1 MDSTE
6 KLLLV
11 AAAGFA
17 GWYVYNNGIPGLLA
31 PIAVAP
37 AVPGPGPVRLL
48 PDLSPPAVSPAAAP
62 STVVSPAQAPGVL
75 VPVPAGVSAES
86 ILQPGQSIISTAN
99 GTFIVTDP
107 AAAVAQAPATT
118 SPPVVTANPMLVNS
132 PGLAKVKP
140 SVSLPSGIGIVT
152 GIGLVDPLYLLG
164 ALGAVEVIESK
175 KGFDFTT
182 LILPGVII
190 IGGYLLITN
199 IGKLLPANASTPN
212 NASVVAS
219 QSAVAATLKTTIA
232 AGTTPTISS
241 AQATASAN
249 AIWATGESANP
260 LSDSQMQSVMWDT
273 INNVNNLADLLM
285 IIQAFGTKQVSSSS
299 PNYSFCSLLGI
310 NCPAVDLPGY
320 LNLILNSDYLGQIN
334 SFLSSTNIAYQF

>member
-11 AAAGFA
+11 AAAGLA
-17 GWYVYNNGIPGLLA
+17 GWYIYTNGIPGLVS
-31 PIAVAP
+31 PIAAP
-37 AVPGPGPVRLL
+37 AVPVFTGPVRLL
-48 PDLSPPAVSPAAAP
+48 PDLAPPPVTQAPPVSSAVAP
-62 STVVSPAQAPGVL
+62 PQAPGTL
-75 VPVPAGVSAES
+75 IPVPAGVSVES
-86 ILQPGQSIISTAN
+86 ILQPGQSIISTST
-99 GTFIVTDP
+99 GTFIVNDP
-107 AAAVAQAPATT
+107 TAAAAPVQTT
-118 SPPVVTANPMLVNS
+118 SPPVVTANPLLVNS

-140 SVSLPSGIGIVT
+140 SLALPSGIGVVT
-152 GIGLVDPLYLLG
+152 GLGVIDPVYLLG
-164 ALGAVEVIESK
+164 ALGAVEVMESK
-175 KGFDFTT
+175 KSFDWTS
-182 LILPGVII
+182 LILPGDII

-199 IGKLLPANASTPN
+199 IGKLLPSNASTPN
-212 NASVVAS
+212 NASVAAN

-232 AGTTPTISS
+232 AGTNPTISS
-241 AQATASAN
+241 AQATGAAN

-260 LSDSQMQSVMWDT
+260 LSDAQMQSVMWDT

-320 LNLILNSDYLGQIN
+320 LNLVLNANYLGQIN